1 MRRIDVPGINA
12 EWSFAGDG
20 QLSGAPIAVNQ
31 YVFIGSASGNLYAL
45 DGATGQQAWQVT
57 LPAPVAS
64 QFVLPLSGLAA
75 GDGLLVVP
83 AGTKVTTYLLSTN
96 P

>member
-1 MRRIDVPGINA
+1 MLTAPLDTRV
-12 EWSFAGDG
+12 
-20 QLSGAPIAVNQ
+20 LSLVAMTALLAV
-31 YVFIGSASGNLYAL
+31 
-45 DGATGQQAWQVT
+45 GQQAWQVT

>member
-1 MRRIDVPGINA
+1 
-12 EWSFAGDG
+12 
-20 QLSGAPIAVNQ
+20 
-31 YVFIGSASGNLYAL
+31 
-45 DGATGQQAWQVT
+45 
-57 LPAPVAS
+57 
-64 QFVLPLSGLAA
+64 LSGLAA